1 MEEIILVDWEK
12 VNVNNLEESNIE
24 TYEESISE
32 GSFFG

>member
-1 MEEIILVDWEK
+1 MEEKIILVDWEK
-12 VNVNNLEESNIE
+12 VNVNLEESNIE